1 MLMAFPVES
10 QHISLVNYDVNLNTV
25 LRDSL
30 VRNVDISAPLPH
42 AEAVFLCGTHYDMIF
57 TT

>member
-30 VRNVDISAPLPH
+30 VRNVDISAPLPTLKQFSC
-42 AEAVFLCGTHYDMIF
+42 VVLTM
-57 TT
+57 T

>member
-1 MLMAFPVES
+1 MLTAFPVES

-30 VRNVDISAPLPH
+30 VRNVDISAPPSPTLKQFSC
-42 AEAVFLCGTHYDMIF
+42 VVLTM
-57 TT
+57 T